1 MQLNGIDLVDR
12 HNRPN
17 LSSRTG
23 LRVFFYN
30 DGVPVDPYAFSG
42 VTVFEKNANITPN
55 SIIDSNN
62 VVASGLTTD
71 TIKAHFGT
79 TPNVNNLS
87 NSALP
92 EASYGVGASGIF
104 KVATGEYVVVLD
116 GQNRP
121 VGGYDYHGAS
131 FDVTSTTSI
140 ATDYIDV
147 WLVKLLADSDY
158 QVLISGFTLFNDT
171 FYTTT
176 EPILLTPHPK
186 LHNRRITLGSKVDL
200 KITNDITVENSG
212 LTEEIKNIFKHNVIT
227 NPQIKIEK
235 LNEEQGF
242 PSRVDVLGYADTSA
256 LIDVTSDNTLVLN
269 WDPETSKSLTSWTN
283 GTFGTLTGPYQ
294 ITVKYTML
302 NQTYVSPPFT
312 VIVS

>member
-42 VTVFEKNANITPN
+42 VTVFEKDANITPN
-55 SIIDSNN
+55 SVIDSNN
-62 VVASGLTTD
+62 VVASGIAAA
-71 TIKAHFGT
+71 TIKAHFG
-79 TPNVNNLS
+79 VS
-87 NSALP
+87 SSSDYANSAVN
-92 EASYGVGASGIF
+92 ASSYFVGASGIY
-104 KVATGEYVVVLD
+104 KISTGEYIVVLD
-116 GQNRP
+116 GTTPNS
-121 VGGYDYHGAS
+121 GYYDYHGSSLTVAAS
-131 FDVTSTTSI
+131 ADS

-147 WLVKLLADSDY
+147 WLVKLLENSDY
-158 QVLISGFTLFNDT
+158 QVLISEFTLFNDT

-176 EPILLTPHPK
+176 EPILLTARPK
-186 LHNRRITLGSKVDL
+186 LQNRRVTLGSKVDL

-227 NPQIKIEK
+227 DPKIKIEK
-235 LNEEQGF
+235 LNEEHGF
-242 PSRVDVLGYADTSA
+242 PSRVDVSGYSDTSA
-256 LIDVTSDNTLVLN
+256 LIDVTSDNTLVFN
-269 WDPETSKSLTSWTN
+269 WDPENSKTLTAWTN

-294 ITVKYTML
+294 FTVKYTML
-302 NQTYVSPPFT
+302 SQTHVSPPFT